1 MLGEKIRQSIGKLRH
16 LIISL
21 IAVFLFSFQQIPVVF
36 TGTWPMLF
44 PLGAYL
50 ASMLWMNGDVSPK
63 QVNILFFEP
72 VLMPGRIIT
81 VIGFVLFVI
90 ALLQFI
96 KHRGKLVN
104 SGFYS
109 VVRHPQYLSLIIM
122 AYGISVM
129 AKEADWGI
137 ASMLSNSNLWGWF
150 MHIPVLGWGLLV
162 FPWLVM
168 VVGYVLLALFEESQ
182 LIKVNEQYIQY
193 RKEVPCIFPVPHRSR
208 KQEVFLSVLIIVV
221 MWFILTLTFTT
232 RGI

>member
-1 MLGEKIRQSIGKLRH
+1 MLGEKIRRSIGKLRH
-16 LIISL
+16 LIVSL

-36 TGTWPMLF
+36 AGTWPMLF

-50 ASMLWMNGDVSPK
+50 ASMLWMNGRVSPR

-72 VLMPGRIIT
+72 RLMPGRIIT
-81 VIGFVLFVI
+81 VIGFALFLI

-96 KHRGKLVN
+96 KHRGQLRK

-122 AYGISVM
+122 AHGISVM
-129 AKEADWGI
+129 AKEAGWGESAI
-137 ASMLSNSNLWGWF
+137 PSNSNLWGWF
-150 MHIPVLGWGLLV
+150 MRIPVLGWWLLV

-168 VVGYVLLALFEESQ
+168 VVGYVLLALLEESQ
-182 LIKVNEQYIQY
+182 LIRVNEQYLQY
-193 RKEVPCIFPVPHRSR
+193 RKEVPCIFPVPHKSR
-208 KQEVFLSVLIIVV
+208 KQEVFFSVIIIAV
-221 MWFILTLTFTT
+221 MFFILTLTSTT